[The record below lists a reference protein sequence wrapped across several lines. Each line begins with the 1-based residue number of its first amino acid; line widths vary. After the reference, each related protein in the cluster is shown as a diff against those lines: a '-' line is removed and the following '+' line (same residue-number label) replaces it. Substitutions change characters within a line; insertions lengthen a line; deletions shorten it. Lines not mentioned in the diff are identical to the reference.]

1 MHCEWSWNPQ
11 VCLMRQ
17 GWVLMRGGAVTGFQ
31 LHSEICCSGL
41 SVAAVS
47 PVLSFLGY
55 WLCFSGWSLLACF
68 GFCCLHPPA
77 GGFCY
82 RWCWFVGDCFADSL
96 GLRLLYASVFHFRKG
111 SGLAWLCLL
120 QGVPRWQNLLRFRV
134 FRLYMAPFVF
144 FIPFRLFRVLFVL
157 LVQLIENKFG

>member
-1 MHCEWSWNPQ
+1 
-11 VCLMRQ
+11 
-17 GWVLMRGGAVTGFQ
+17 MRGGAVT
-31 LHSEICCSGL
+31 
-41 SVAAVS
+41 
-47 PVLSFLGY
+47 
-55 WLCFSGWSLLACF
+55 GWSLLACF

-77 GGFCY
+77 G
-82 RWCWFVGDCFADSL
+82 DSL